1 MKKYTGCPIY
11 TFVLLKYNLDF
22 KYQYGLFYLWTNS
35 NRTEKTEAEI
45 WVFLSQKTSET
56 TQQDFAM
63 LLCLDKKANKLW
75 DQIRMWDGPISF
87 KKMK

>member
-1 MKKYTGCPIY
+1 MGYFIYEQTPIELKKQT
-11 TFVLLKYNLDF
+11 
-22 KYQYGLFYLWTNS
+22 
-35 NRTEKTEAEI
+35 EI

-63 LLCLDKKANKLW
+63 LLRLDKKANKLW
-75 DQIRMWDGPISF
+75 DQIRMWDGRISF

>member
-1 MKKYTGCPIY
+1 MGYFIYEQTPIELKKQR
-11 TFVLLKYNLDF
+11 LKYES
-22 KYQYGLFYLWTNS
+22 FYH
-35 NRTEKTEAEI
+35 K
-45 WVFLSQKTSET
+45 KTSET